1 MIKINLAKM
10 RRLDAAD
17 AGGKPARIGN
27 SVGGDDVRAL
37 LLNVLAPL
45 AVGIGLFFA
54 SMWYEEMRKEEF
66 AAEIA
71 AITQEKTKKEL
82 ELKKLEG
89 YEAQKLEIE
98 RTELVLKTKI
108 DAIETLMKRRDYPS
122 RSLVS
127 LSRAMVED
135 IWLNKI
141 SLQGETLSLSGV
153 MLDVGL
159 ISPLMSRLEE
169 SNYFKEVLLK
179 NSRLD
184 ADSIKNAFD
193 LEAKRE

>member
-17 AGGKPARIGN
+17 GGSKSARLG
-27 SVGGDDVRAL
+27 SAMDGDDVRAL
-37 LLNVLAPL
+37 VLNVIAPL

-54 SMWYEEMRKEEF
+54 DLWYEQMRTDEF

-71 AITQEKTKKEL
+71 AITQEKTQKEL

-108 DAIETLMKRRDYPS
+108 DAIETLMQRRDYAS

-127 LSRAMVED
+127 ISRTMVED

-141 SLQGETLSLSGV
+141 TLQGDTMSLSGV

-169 SNYFKEVLLK
+169 SNYFKDVLLK

-184 ADSIKNAFD
+184 ADSIKNSFD

>member
-17 AGGKPARIGN
+17 AGGKPARIG
-27 SVGGDDVRAL
+27 SAMAGDDVRAL

-45 AVGIGLFFA
+45 AVGIGIFFA
-54 SMWYEEMRKEEF
+54 DLWYEEMRKEEF

-127 LSRAMVED
+127 LSRIMVED

-141 SLQGETLSLSGV
+141 SLQGETMSLSGV

-159 ISPLMSRLEE
+159 ISPMMSRLEE

-179 NSRLD
+179 NSKLD
-184 ADSIKNAFD
+184 ADSIKNTFE